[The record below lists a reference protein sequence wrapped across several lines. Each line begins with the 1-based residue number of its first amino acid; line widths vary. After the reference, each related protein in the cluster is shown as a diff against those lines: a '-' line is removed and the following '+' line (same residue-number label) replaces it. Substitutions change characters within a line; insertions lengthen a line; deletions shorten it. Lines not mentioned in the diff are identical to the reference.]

1 MYNKIVLVNLFVDI
15 NSAIYSMKKNEDRSP
30 SSSETR
36 SLLHA
41 QSMEEAGLIV
51 ENYMATESQQVI
63 DTDTPTIAKEVYEEW
78 LLFQNAGL
86 VIEFIT
92 AVLTCYLGFVYLF
105 SGCLITS
112 ISSFVICGSAAYLS
126 VPQLALPFI
135 SNPLIRWFIVTNH
148 SYHISG
154 IFAMLLAFIWISYLS
169 WFNTCIGSSKSVRA
183 ISATVST
190 ILPVAI
196 IAFLIACY
204 RNEKGNGG
212 FLRWIFKFFI

>member
-1 MYNKIVLVNLFVDI
+1 
-15 NSAIYSMKKNEDRSP
+15 MKKDDGRKDLSP
-30 SSSETR
+30 TSSETR
-36 SLLHA
+36 SLLQA
-41 QSMEEAGLIV
+41 RSMEEAGVMV
-51 ENYMATESQQVI
+51 ENYMSTESQQVI
-63 DTDTPTIAKEVYEEW
+63 ETETPTIAKEIYQDW

-105 SGCLITS
+105 SGCLFTS

-154 IFAMLLAFIWISYLS
+154 IFALWMAFIWISYLS

-183 ISATVST
+183 ISATISV
-190 ILPVAI
+190 ILPVGI
-196 IAFLIACY
+196 IVFLIACY

>member
-1 MYNKIVLVNLFVDI
+1 M
-15 NSAIYSMKKNEDRSP
+15 
-30 SSSETR
+30 
-36 SLLHA
+36 
-41 QSMEEAGLIV
+41 V
-51 ENYMATESQQVI
+51 ENYMATESQEVI
-63 DTDTPTIAKEVYEEW
+63 NTETPTIAKEVYQEW

-105 SGCLITS
+105 SGCLFTS

-154 IFAMLLAFIWISYLS
+154 MFALWFGFLWISYFS
-169 WFNTCIGSSKSVRA
+169 WFNTCIGSSHSVRA
-183 ISATVST
+183 ISATISA
-190 ILPVAI
+190 ILPVGI

-204 RNEKGNGG
+204 RDEKGNGG

>member
-1 MYNKIVLVNLFVDI
+1 MSKVDAKRG
-15 NSAIYSMKKNEDRSP
+15 SKDTSP
-30 SSSETR
+30 TSSETR
-36 SLLHA
+36 SLLQA
-41 QSMEEAGLIV
+41 RSMEEAGVLV
-51 ENYMATESQQVI
+51 ENYMATESQEVI
-63 DTDTPTIAKEVYEEW
+63 NTETPTIATEVYKEW

-86 VIEFIT
+86 LIEFMT

-105 SGCLITS
+105 SGCLFTS
-112 ISSFVICGSAAYLS
+112 ISCFVICGSASYLS

-154 IFAMLLAFIWISYLS
+154 IFALWFGFIWISYFS
-169 WFNTCIGSSKSVRA
+169 WFNTCISSSRSVRA
-183 ISATVST
+183 ISATISVM
-190 ILPVAI
+190 LPVGI
-196 IAFLIACY
+196 IAFMIACY

>member
-1 MYNKIVLVNLFVDI
+1 
-15 NSAIYSMKKNEDRSP
+15 MKKDDGRKDLSP
-30 SSSETR
+30 TSSETR
-36 SLLHA
+36 SLLQA
-41 QSMEEAGLIV
+41 RSMEEAGVMV
-51 ENYMATESQQVI
+51 ENYMSTESQQVI
-63 DTDTPTIAKEVYEEW
+63 ETETPTIAKEIYQDW

-105 SGCLITS
+105 SGCLFTS

-148 SYHISG
+148 SYHISS
-154 IFAMLLAFIWISYLS
+154 IFALWMAFIWISYLS

-183 ISATVST
+183 ISATISV
-190 ILPVAI
+190 ILPVGI
-196 IAFLIACY
+196 IVFLIACY

>member
-1 MYNKIVLVNLFVDI
+1 
-15 NSAIYSMKKNEDRSP
+15 MKKDDGRKDTSP

-36 SLLHA
+36 SLLQA
-41 QSMEEAGLIV
+41 RSMEEAGVMV
-51 ENYMATESQQVI
+51 ENYMSTESQQVI
-63 DTDTPTIAKEVYEEW
+63 DTDTPTIAKEIYKDW

-86 VIEFIT
+86 AIEFIT
-92 AVLTCYLGFVYLF
+92 AVLTGYLGFVYLF
-105 SGCLITS
+105 SACLFTS

-154 IFAMLLAFIWISYLS
+154 IFALWFAFMWISYFS
-169 WFNTCIGSSKSVRA
+169 WFNMCIGSSKSVRA
-183 ISATVST
+183 VSATVSV
-190 ILPVAI
+190 ILPVGI